1 MQQKL
6 VILQLITIAICEA
19 MEQAACRALPSQGDM
34 MRISNTLLLIL
45 ATSQIIGLGGCS
57 SYEISSKGNHI
68 PYVDLAG
75 NELAKYQKD
84 AVTCNEK
91 VRASYGD
98 GYAYQND
105 IRDVRACLVQKGYV
119 LLS

>member
-1 MQQKL
+1 MK
-6 VILQLITIAICEA
+6 A
-19 MEQAACRALPSQGDM
+19 SY
-34 MRISNTLLLIL
+34 TLLLVC
-45 ATSQIIGLGGCS
+45 AASQIISLGGCS
-57 SYEISSKGNHI
+57 SYGNSSKSFHT

-75 NELAKYQKD
+75 DELAKYQKD